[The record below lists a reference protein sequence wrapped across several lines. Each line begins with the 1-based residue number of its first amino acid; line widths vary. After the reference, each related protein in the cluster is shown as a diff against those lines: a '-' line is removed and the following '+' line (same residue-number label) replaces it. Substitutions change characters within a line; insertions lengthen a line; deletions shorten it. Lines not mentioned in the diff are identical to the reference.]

1 MRLCLAALAASLA
14 LLTGCKSAP
23 GYPGNPPQR
32 PDQVMSFT
40 ELYGQNCAACHG
52 AEGKNGP
59 AFDLSNPKYQALVSD
74 ATLRKT
80 ISNGMAGSQMSA
92 FAQSAGGMLTDKQ
105 IEVIVYGIR
114 KRWYAGNVLAG
125 LNPPPYA
132 QAKPGDA
139 QRGAQVYKERC
150 GICHR
155 ATPQEITGPSYL
167 ALVADQALRTMIIA
181 GRPDIGQPDWRH
193 DSPGGKLTTP
203 LTAQDVDDIVTYLDS
218 LRRPAVPAGPMADS
232 GSGR

>member
-1 MRLCLAALAASLA
+1 MRLCLAVLAASLA

-40 ELYGQNCAACHG
+40 TLYGENCSACHG

-59 AFDLSNPKYQALVSD
+59 ALDLSNPEYQALVTD

-80 ISNGMAGSQMSA
+80 ISNGMPGSQMSA
-92 FAQSAGGMLTDKQ
+92 FAQNAGGMLTDEQ
-105 IEVIVYGIR
+105 IDVIVYGIR

-125 LNPPPYA
+125 MNPPPYA
-132 QAKPGDA
+132 QDKPGDA
-139 QRGAQVYKERC
+139 KRGEQTYKQRC

-167 ALVADQALRTMIIA
+167 ALVPDQALRTMIIA

-193 DSPGGKLTTP
+193 DSQDGKLTTP
-203 LTAQDVDDIVTYLDS
+203 LTPQDVDDIVTYLDS
-218 LRRPAVPAGPMADS
+218 LRTPAVPAGPMPMS